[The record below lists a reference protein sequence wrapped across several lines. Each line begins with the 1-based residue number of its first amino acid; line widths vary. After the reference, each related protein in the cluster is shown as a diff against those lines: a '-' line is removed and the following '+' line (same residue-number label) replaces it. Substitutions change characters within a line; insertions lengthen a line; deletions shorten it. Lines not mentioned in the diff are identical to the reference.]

1 MYICKIEK
9 DGKQYR
15 IYGENGYEF
24 SLYYSEVKRYHIE
37 EQCELDEDVLQDIY
51 QTVLYKRVRERAL
64 YLLERRPYSILDM
77 KNKLKKNQYPEQ
89 VIARVIDFLVKYHY
103 LDDVNYA
110 ELYVSSYS
118 NRKSQR
124 QMQYELAQKGI
135 DKDVIVTC
143 LSQKEDSEQEC
154 FQIRFERY
162 IQGKDMCDFKVRQ
175 KVYRYFY
182 SKGFPGYMI
191 EQALDAIR
199 YDVE

>member
-15 IYGENGYEF
+15 IYGENGYAL

-37 EQCELDEDVLQDIY
+37 EQCELDENVLQDIY

-64 YLLERRPYSILDM
+64 YLLERRPYSIFDM
-77 KNKLKKNQYPEQ
+77 KNKLKKNRYPEP
-89 VIARVIDFLVKYHY
+89 VIECVIDFLVKYHY

-118 NRKSQR
+118 SRKSRR
-124 QMQYELAQKGI
+124 QMCYELSQKGI
-135 DKDVIVTC
+135 DKDIISTC
-143 LSQKEDSEQEC
+143 LSQKEDSEQNC
-154 FQIRFERY
+154 FQSRFERY
-162 IQGKDMCDFKVRQ
+162 IHGKDMSDFKVRQ

-182 SKGFPGYMI
+182 SKGFPRYMI
-191 EQALDAIR
+191 EQALDAFC
-199 YDVE
+199 DGVK